1 MAELQAAQRRRRRNT
16 RTIPIIGVV
25 VALVVVLILVT
36 GLNSGNSKK
45 VSTTTSTTASA
56 TSQTTTAG
64 ATTVPTTASSKS
76 PPTAPAVTAGSLS
89 GPTPCPKFDGSSAH
103 IIHFAQ
109 APPLCITSGK
119 TYTET
124 IDTNVG
130 SVTVQFDTTKTPNTA
145 NNFIVLSLY
154 HYFDGTALFRT
165 DTSIGIIQGG
175 SPHTQS
181 PSDPGP
187 GYTIKDEGSGFT
199 YQAGD
204 LVMART
210 SAANSA
216 GAQFFFCVTSACS
229 NLNSQGTYV
238 VFAHV
243 TSGLPVLQ
251 KILSSNE
258 NTNSGLGGAPA
269 QLTLI
274 QKTTVTQS

>member
-16 RTIPIIGVV
+16 RTIPIIAAVV
-25 VALVVVLILVT
+25 IVVVVLIFVT
-36 GLNSGNSKK
+36 GLSGGKK
-45 VSTTTSTTASA
+45 PTKVKTSASSTPSTTAA
-56 TSQTTTAG
+56 TSA
-64 ATTVPTTASSKS
+64 TTASTP
-76 PPTAPAVTAGSLS
+76 PPTAAPVTGGSLT
-89 GPTPCPKFDGSSAH
+89 GATPCPKFNGPNPH

-109 APPLCITSGK
+109 APPLCITPNK

-124 IDTNVG
+124 ITTNVG
-130 SVTVQFDTTKTPNTA
+130 AVTVQFDTTKTPNTA

-154 HYFDGTALFRT
+154 HYYDGTALFRT

-181 PSDPGP
+181 ASDPGP

-199 YQAGD
+199 YKPGD

-210 SAANSA
+210 SAPNSA

-229 NLNSQGTYV
+229 NLNSQGNYV

-251 KILSSNE
+251 SILNSNV
-258 NTNSGLGGAPA
+258 NTNTGLGGAPA
-269 QLTLI
+269 KLTI
-274 QKTTVTQS
+274 IEKTTVTQS